1 MPPSVSF
8 FRRFCL
14 AYRKSLSASLAW
26 KCFVCIAIVG
36 IYAPIFA
43 SSKPLLVRWH
53 SETFSPLLRY
63 LFFPGFYTKPL
74 DLFFNVFMVVFPFV
88 VLSFKFLR
96 GWVRK
101 VVLCCLMIGQ
111 CVGFAWVLSGHVQD
125 PAASASLKKL
135 RAEKIQENMTR
146 TNIEAV
152 TIMPKDIRTW
162 EMERRYMSTYEQLG
176 ILIKFAYRQRQDAAV
191 QKYRVA
197 FEGLRNMPMPTLRN
211 LEKKNEK
218 ICLERLQH
226 RLQKLQESH
235 EDVLCSWKFVI
246 DEYRPYLMSLLRIQ
260 HELNLA
266 LYHEW
271 EQPESLIKA
280 YADIERTAEPYR
292 QNLLQVRKIL
302 EEHAKLQGAEN
313 FIRDKLAWIEK
324 ESQNMKILI
333 HPLFSC
339 FHWEDDAGGSR
350 EMNKHVAWWQ
360 LTRINRKDLLSS
372 LIFGIRIALVVGGIG
387 VAIAFTLGIIIGL
400 ISGYF
405 GGAVDMALSRFTEI
419 WETMPMLFILML
431 VISITQKKSLILD
444 TVLLGC
450 FGWTGFSRYIR
461 VETLKQRNMA
471 YVLAARNLGYSHYH
485 IMVHQILPN
494 AIVPVISLL
503 PFSIMAMISCEAG
516 LTFLGLGE
524 ESSASWGNLMRE
536 GVAGFPSESAIL
548 WPPAFMLTVLLVV
561 IALIGDGVRDALD
574 PRVQD

>member
-197 FEGLRNMPMPTLRN
+197 FEGLRNMPML
-211 LEKKNEK
+211 LVA
-218 ICLERLQH
+218 ISLVW
-226 RLQKLQESH
+226 LQKLQLLELSLNYKMES
-235 EDVLCSWKFVI
+235 
-246 DEYRPYLMSLLRIQ
+246 
-260 HELNLA
+260 
-266 LYHEW
+266 
-271 EQPESLIKA
+271 
-280 YADIERTAEPYR
+280 
-292 QNLLQVRKIL
+292 
-302 EEHAKLQGAEN
+302 
-313 FIRDKLAWIEK
+313 
-324 ESQNMKILI
+324 
-333 HPLFSC
+333 
-339 FHWEDDAGGSR
+339 
-350 EMNKHVAWWQ
+350 
-360 LTRINRKDLLSS
+360 KD
-372 LIFGIRIALVVGGIG
+372 
-387 VAIAFTLGIIIGL
+387 
-400 ISGYF
+400 
-405 GGAVDMALSRFTEI
+405 
-419 WETMPMLFILML
+419 
-431 VISITQKKSLILD
+431 
-444 TVLLGC
+444 
-450 FGWTGFSRYIR
+450 
-461 VETLKQRNMA
+461 
-471 YVLAARNLGYSHYH
+471 
-485 IMVHQILPN
+485 
-494 AIVPVISLL
+494 
-503 PFSIMAMISCEAG
+503 
-516 LTFLGLGE
+516 
-524 ESSASWGNLMRE
+524 
-536 GVAGFPSESAIL
+536 
-548 WPPAFMLTVLLVV
+548 
-561 IALIGDGVRDALD
+561 
-574 PRVQD
+574 